1 MQGQTDVGGKDY
13 FEDAEA
19 ILNDTHLVD
28 GVEVKG
34 FSFGDL
40 INVTPELEK
49 IYNRLVELKFLEKG
63 ELGLTDQGVMQI
75 FFSCAPSCLK
85 LMASATKLSEEKLRK
100 LTKETA
106 IKILAS
112 IWKLNEAFLK
122 NIFALCYFVAEGR
135 KEVPEGV

>member
-1 MQGQTDVGGKDY
+1 MQGQKDVGGEEY
-13 FEDAEA
+13 LEDAEA
-19 ILNDTHLVD
+19 ILNDTHFID
-28 GVEVKG
+28 EIEVKG

-49 IYNRLVELKFLEKG
+49 IYNRLEELKFLEKG

-85 LMASATKLSEEKLRK
+85 LMASATKLSEEKLRG
-100 LTKETA
+100 LTKDTA
-106 IKILAS
+106 LKILAS
-112 IWKLNEAFLK
+112 VWKLNEAFLK
-122 NIFALCYFVAEGR
+122 NIFALCYFVAGER